1 VHPDGAAEHG
11 RQAIQQNRHEQF
23 TRKEYR
29 QSRHTLTMGA
39 VRCLTADIA
48 VVDGKWELRGVLDR
62 AGNPAPRGHGLAT
75 IVVKRGPEGWL
86 FEAYR
91 YTVTQQAAVPP
102 TLLKK
107 PGYPEIIK

>member
-1 VHPDGAAEHG
+1 
-11 RQAIQQNRHEQF
+11 
-23 TRKEYR
+23 
-29 QSRHTLTMGA
+29 MGN
-39 VRCLTADIA
+39 VRCVTRDVA
-48 VVDGKWELRGVLDR
+48 VVDGKWDLRGVVDR
-62 AGNPAPRGHGLAT
+62 AGSASPPGQGLVT
-75 IVVKRGPEGWL
+75 IVLSRTPEGWL